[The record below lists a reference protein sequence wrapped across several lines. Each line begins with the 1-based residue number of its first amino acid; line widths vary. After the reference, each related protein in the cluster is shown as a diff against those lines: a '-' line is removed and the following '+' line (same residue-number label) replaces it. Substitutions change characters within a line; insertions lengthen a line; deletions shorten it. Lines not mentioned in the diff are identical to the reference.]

1 MRKLLIS
8 SLFLPALFLLAG
20 NVHADAIVVGTA
32 LADHAGDLVLDIQV
46 DPNADP
52 TFVSDQ
58 LKANLELTDGATVK
72 SVAVE
77 NGVAH
82 VSAGGAT
89 PGATVQAALSN
100 DIALMTG
107 VGPSLA
113 GVETRRRAFWL
124 LGGLGAL
131 AIGGDDGGTPPQAPL
146 LEEPPSATPT
156 AVPPPPVLP
165 TPTPPPPVSP

>member
-1 MRKLLIS
+1 MRKFPMATLLLS
-8 SLFLPALFLLAG
+8 ALLLFAG
-20 NVHADAIVVGTA
+20 KVHADAIIVGTA
-32 LADHAGDLVLDIQV
+32 LADHAGSLVLDMHV

-52 TFVSDQ
+52 TFVADQ
-58 LKANLELTDGATVK
+58 LKAHLELTNGATVK
-72 SVAVE
+72 SVAIE

-82 VSAGGAT
+82 VSAEGAT
-89 PGATVQAALSN
+89 PGATVEASLSN
-100 DIALMTG
+100 DVALATG

-131 AIGGDDGGTPPQAPL
+131 AIGGDDGGPPPQAPL
-146 LEEPPSATPT
+146 AEEPPPPTPT

-165 TPTPPPPVSP
+165 TPTTPPPVSP